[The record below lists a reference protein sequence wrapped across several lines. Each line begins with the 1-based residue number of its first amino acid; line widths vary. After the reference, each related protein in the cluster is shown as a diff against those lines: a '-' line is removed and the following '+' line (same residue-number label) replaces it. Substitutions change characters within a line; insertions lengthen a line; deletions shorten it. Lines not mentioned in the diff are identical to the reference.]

1 MSAVTG
7 RPACARLS
15 GDLLSMLVIPP
26 EIKTLSNEAVVHLQ
40 RNPIASRCNDSAKA
54 MQSQCN
60 SAGRLGSDMQVMAS
74 WTSGH
79 ADTLR
84 RALRMSNQSFAEYL
98 DVAERTVA
106 NWRKRPDIIPQPQI
120 QKILDAALERAPDRA
135 KAQFAHLMGEEDS
148 LNKHEQVGIPEKLS
162 ATLTVN
168 DDQEEQL
175 ERRRLL
181 QSLAALGVGI
191 SPLSQALETVRTI
204 FGNAIGY
211 DDRHHLDSWEEGIAD
226 YGYSYL
232 TTSPADLI
240 PALAADLVT
249 VRSMI
254 RRIPNSSPE
263 YRGWCRV
270 SGMLS
275 GFMAKTLS
283 NQGQS
288 RDSRQ
293 WWDMAQHLGDE
304 SGDLNAGL
312 WVRGQRILHGLYEN
326 RPFLILS
333 RHVESAI
340 EFGHNYACAGL
351 ADVVTAQAQLAV
363 LVGDNR
369 SAEDALHRTESIL
382 GQLPSGVTDDASS
395 VMGWGEDKLR
405 YTEAWVYAHIGNE
418 DETDRAAE
426 RALQLYP
433 ESDTRTPAQIKLVQA
448 FARIRSGDVSE
459 GIRQARA
466 VYEPLASERQ
476 TTMLDT
482 LAIRVLNSVPAEAR
496 KRSDVDDYRALVRLP
511 PRSRSE

>member
-1 MSAVTG
+1 
-7 RPACARLS
+7 
-15 GDLLSMLVIPP
+15 
-26 EIKTLSNEAVVHLQ
+26 
-40 RNPIASRCNDSAKA
+40 
-54 MQSQCN
+54 
-60 SAGRLGSDMQVMAS
+60 MQVMAS

-84 RALRMSNQSFAEYL
+84 QALRMSNQSFAEYL

-135 KAQFAHLMGEEDS
+135 KAQFAFLMGETS
-148 LNKHEQVGIPEKLS
+148 SHTGEQAGTPQRPS
-162 ATLTVN
+162 ATPTVEN
-168 DDQEEQL
+168 DQEEQV

-191 SPLSQALETVRTI
+191 SPLSQALETVRTM
-204 FGNAIGY
+204 FGNTVGY
-211 DDRHHLDSWEEGIAD
+211 DDRRDLDSWEEAIAD

-232 TTSPADLI
+232 TTSPANLI
-240 PALAADLVT
+240 PSLAGDLVA
-249 VRSMI
+249 VRSII
-254 RRIPNSSPE
+254 RRIPRSSPE
-263 YRGWCRV
+263 YRSWCRV
-270 SGMLS
+270 SGALS

-293 WWDMAQHLGDE
+293 WWNMAQHLTDE

-312 WVRGQRILHGLYEN
+312 WVRGQRIIHGLYEN
-326 RPFLILS
+326 RPLQALS
-333 RHVESAI
+333 YQVDAAT
-340 EFGHNYACAGL
+340 EFGHDYACAGL
-351 ADVVTAQAQLAV
+351 ADVITGRAQVAV

-369 SAEDALHRTESIL
+369 SAEDALHRAESIL
-382 GQLPSGVTDDASS
+382 GRLPSGVTEDASS

-418 DETDRAAE
+418 NETDRAAV

-433 ESDTRTPAQIKLVQA
+433 EPDTRTPAQINLIQA

-459 GIRQARA
+459 GIRQARI
-466 VYEPLASERQ
+466 VYESLASDRR
-476 TTMLDT
+476 TTMLDA
-482 LAIRVLNSVPAEAR
+482 LAMQALNSVPVEAR
-496 KRSDVDDYRALVRLP
+496 KRSDVDEYRALVAIPLRKMA
-511 PRSRSE
+511 